1 MSFVRRYWAAALIIA
16 IVALHAAIIGYVRS
30 RVSGLQTVET
40 NTIDMGRYRF
50 QPVED
55 KSKVYQFH
63 LHVVVDPVKMQRCKD
78 RIAERMMEIHEESEI
93 LLRQVDLA
101 WFSDPEQRQIRDRLM
116 DIIRKHLEEP
126 AIQRV
131 LITHWLE
138 LPVSVALPNIAN

>member
-1 MSFVRRYWAAALIIA
+1 M
-16 IVALHAAIIGYVRS
+16 VALHAAIIGYVRS

-63 LHVVVDPVKMQRCKD
+63 LHVVVDPVKKQKCQD
-78 RIAERMMEIHEESEI
+78 RITERTMEIHEESEL
-93 LLRQVDLA
+93 LLRQVDPTWL
-101 WFSDPEQRQIRDRLM
+101 SDPEQRQIRDRLM

-126 AIQRV
+126 IIQRV
-131 LITHWLE
+131 LITNWLE
-138 LPVSVALPNIAN
+138 LPVSAALPNVTN